1 MLLHIIYKCINYFH
15 QMHFAIVK
23 APAKLVYLI
32 NEVSGLMP
40 YWILNLTQEL
50 IHAMQADDQET
61 L

>member
-1 MLLHIIYKCINYFH
+1 
-15 QMHFAIVK
+15 MHFAIVK

-50 IHAMQADDQET
+50 IHAMLADDQET